1 MIRGNSLSIADV
13 LNIYLRETGLE
24 KTILEDKVVALW
36 PEIMGDTVARL
47 TRSVEVR
54 NGMLIVHISSAALKA
69 QLFECRFELVKK
81 INDAV
86 GGNAIR
92 DVRILG

>member
-24 KTILEDKVVALW
+24 KTVLEDKVVALW

-54 NGMLIVHISSAALKA
+54 NGILIVHISSAALKA

-81 INDAV
+81 INDAA

>member
-47 TRSVEVR
+47 TRSVEVK
-54 NGMLIVHISSAALKA
+54 NGILIVHISSAALKA

>member
-1 MIRGNSLSIADV
+1 MRGNSLSIADV

-24 KTILEDKVVALW
+24 KTVLEDKVVALW

-47 TRSVEVR
+47 TRSLEVK

>member
-24 KTILEDKVVALW
+24 KTVLEDKVVALW
-36 PEIMGDTVARL
+36 PEIMGDIVARL
-47 TRSVEVR
+47 TRSVEVK

>member
-24 KTILEDKVVALW
+24 KTVLEDKVVVLW

-47 TRSVEVR
+47 TRSVEVK

>member
-1 MIRGNSLSIADV
+1 MRGNSLSIADV

-24 KTILEDKVVALW
+24 KTVLEDKVVALW

-47 TRSVEVR
+47 TRSVEVK
-54 NGMLIVHISSAALKA
+54 NGVLIVHISSAALKA

>member
-24 KTILEDKVVALW
+24 KTVLEDKVVALW

-47 TRSVEVR
+47 TRSVEVK

-86 GGNAIR
+86 GGNAVR

>member
-1 MIRGNSLSIADV
+1 MIRCNSLSIADV

-24 KTILEDKVVALW
+24 KTVLEDKVVALW

>member
-24 KTILEDKVVALW
+24 KTVLEDKVVALW

-47 TRSVEVR
+47 TRSVEVKNR
-54 NGMLIVHISSAALKA
+54 MLIVHISSAALKA

>member
-1 MIRGNSLSIADV
+1 MRGNSLSIADV

-24 KTILEDKVVALW
+24 KTVLEDKVVALW
-36 PEIMGDTVARL
+36 LEIMGDTVARL
-47 TRSVEVR
+47 TRSVEVK

>member
-36 PEIMGDTVARL
+36 PEIMGDTVSRL

>member
-24 KTILEDKVVALW
+24 KTVLEDKVVALW
-36 PEIMGDTVARL
+36 LEIMGDTVARL

>member
-1 MIRGNSLSIADV
+1 MRGNSLSIADV

-24 KTILEDKVVALW
+24 KTVLEDKVVALW

-47 TRSVEVR
+47 TRSVEVK

>member
-1 MIRGNSLSIADV
+1 MIRGHSLSIADV

-36 PEIMGDTVARL
+36 PEIMGDTVSRL

>member
-24 KTILEDKVVALW
+24 KTVLEDKVVALW

-47 TRSVEVR
+47 TRSVEMKD
-54 NGMLIVHISSAALKA
+54 GMLVVHISSAALKA

>member
-13 LNIYLRETGLE
+13 LKIYLRETGLE
-24 KTILEDKVVALW
+24 KTVLEDKVVALW

>member
-1 MIRGNSLSIADV
+1 MRGNSLSIADV

-24 KTILEDKVVALW
+24 KTVLEDKVVTLW

-47 TRSVEVR
+47 TRSVEVK

>member
-24 KTILEDKVVALW
+24 KTVLEDKVVALW
-36 PEIMGDTVARL
+36 PEIMGDTVSRL

>member
-24 KTILEDKVVALW
+24 KTVLEDKVVALW

-47 TRSVEVR
+47 TRSVKVK

>member
-36 PEIMGDTVARL
+36 PEIMGDTVSRL
-47 TRSVEVR
+47 TRSVEVK

>member
-24 KTILEDKVVALW
+24 KTVLEDKVVALW
-36 PEIMGDTVARL
+36 PEIMGDTIARL

>member
-13 LNIYLRETGLE
+13 MNIYLRETGLE
-24 KTILEDKVVALW
+24 KTVLEDKVVALW

-69 QLFECRFELVKK
+69 QLFERRFELVKK

>member
-24 KTILEDKVVALW
+24 KTVLEDKVVALW

-69 QLFECRFELVKK
+69 QLFECRFELLKK

>member
-36 PEIMGDTVARL
+36 PEIMGDTVSRL
-47 TRSVEVR
+47 TRSVELR

>member
-36 PEIMGDTVARL
+36 SEIMGDTVARL

>member
-1 MIRGNSLSIADV
+1 MRGKSLSIADV
-13 LNIYLRETGLE
+13 LNAYLRETGLE
-24 KTILEDKVVALW
+24 KPVLEERVVELW
-36 PEIMGDTVARL
+36 PQVMGDTVARL
-47 TRSVEVR
+47 TRSVEVKD
-54 NGMLIVHISSAALKA
+54 GMLIVHISSAALKA
-69 QLFECRFELVKK
+69 QLFECRFDLVKK

>member
-1 MIRGNSLSIADV
+1 MIRGKSQSIADV

-24 KTILEDKVVALW
+24 KTVLEDKVVALW
-36 PEIMGDTVARL
+36 PEIMGDIVARL
-47 TRSVEVR
+47 TRSVEVK

>member
-24 KTILEDKVVALW
+24 KTVLEDKVVALW

-54 NGMLIVHISSAALKA
+54 NGILIVHISSAALKA

>member
-24 KTILEDKVVALW
+24 KTVLKDKVVALW

>member
-24 KTILEDKVVALW
+24 KTVLEDKVVALW
-36 PEIMGDTVARL
+36 SEIMGDTVARL

>member
-1 MIRGNSLSIADV
+1 MRGNSLSIADV

-36 PEIMGDTVARL
+36 SEIMGDTVARL